1 MTMGLYLFSYL
12 EIYANE
18 TDEFRIAFV
27 GTLENAIL
35 LSAGLFISPLIPIIG
50 FRGCM
55 AIGTILAPLGLV
67 LASYATEL
75 WHLYLTQGILFG
87 LGGSFVF
94 SPSITLRK

>member
-1 MTMGLYLFSYL
+1 MLSYL
-12 EIYANE
+12 EIYADK
-18 TDEFRIAFV
+18 TDEFRIAFI
-27 GTLENAIL
+27 GTSANSIL
-35 LSAGLFISPLIPIIG
+35 LSTSLVISPLIPTLG

-75 WHLYLTQGILFG
+75 WHLYLAQGILFG

-94 SPSITLRK
+94 SPSITLRT